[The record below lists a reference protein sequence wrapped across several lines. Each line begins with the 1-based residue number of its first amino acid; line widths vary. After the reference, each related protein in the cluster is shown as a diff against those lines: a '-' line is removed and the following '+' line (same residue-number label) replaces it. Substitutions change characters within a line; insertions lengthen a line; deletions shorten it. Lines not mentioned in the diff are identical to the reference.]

1 MESFKTK
8 PFDFNVPDNG
18 GVHFGL
24 IGSGR
29 SGKSTCMIELYKKIF
44 PRNTISVMMS
54 NSSQASIYKDLP
66 KNKVIV
72 SPAYYPKVIKDMAM
86 INRETKNEY
95 DFLVILDDVVTGIK
109 FDKELLKLLAIYR
122 NSNVSSIIS
131 VQAVKLLNSAGR
143 TNFSFI
149 LLFKLNSDD
158 QIEIII
164 RSYLNTYLPKEMSMI
179 EKMKLYKQLTA
190 NHYFL
195 VVDNVNGGIY
205 RTRCELKKNEEEEE

>member
-1 MESFKTK
+1 MDTFK
-8 PFDFNVPDNG
+8 NVPFNFRLPEDG

-29 SGKSTCMIELYKKIF
+29 SGKSTCMIELFKDIF
-44 PRNTISVMMS
+44 TKGVITVMMS

-66 KNKVIV
+66 KSKVLV
-72 SPAYYPKVIKDMAM
+72 SPAYYPKVIKDMAL

-122 NSNVSSIIS
+122 NSNLSSIVS

-143 TNFSFI
+143 TNFTYIF
-149 LLFKLNSDD
+149 LFKMNSDD
-158 QIEIII
+158 QIEAII
-164 RSYLNTYLPKEMSMI
+164 RSYLNTYMPKEMSMM
-179 EKMKLYKQLTA
+179 EKMRLYKQLTA

-195 VVDNVNGGIY
+195 VVDNLNGGIY
-205 RTRCELKKNEEEEE
+205 RTRCQLKKSEEE

>member
-1 MESFKTK
+1 MSKEFFPLK
-8 PFDFNVPDNG
+8 PFDFKMPDNG
-18 GVHFGL
+18 GIHFGL

-44 PRNTISVMMS
+44 NKGYVTVMMS

-66 KNKVIV
+66 KKQITV
-72 SPAYYPKVIKDMAM
+72 SPAYYPKVIKDMAL

-122 NSNVSSIIS
+122 NSNLNSIIS

-143 TNFSFI
+143 TNFSYI
-149 LLFKLNSDD
+149 LLFAMNSDD
-158 QIEIII
+158 QVEAIVK
-164 RSYLNTYLPKEMSMI
+164 SYLLSYMPVGLSLI
-179 EKMKLYKQLTA
+179 EKMRLYKALTKD
-190 NHYFL
+190 HYFL
-195 VVDNVNGGIY
+195 VVDNLNGGIY
-205 RTRCELKKNEEEEE
+205 RTRCELKKSDE